1 MYKYNQGGENLE
13 HSQFLRSEMI
23 LGEKSTEILKNKSV
37 ILFGLGGVGSY
48 TAEALA
54 RAGIGRL
61 TIVDN
66 DTVSVTNLNRQ
77 LCALHST
84 VGMPKVDVVK
94 ARILDINPQCEVTA
108 VRKFYLPEN
117 SAEFNLENFDYIAD
131 AIDTVSAKIDL
142 AVKSQELGIP
152 LVACMGTGNKLDPSR
167 FTVSDIFKTSG
178 CPLCRVMR
186 NELKKR
192 GIKKL
197 NVVWSPE
204 EPVKPLQTDENSGKR
219 QTPASLPFV
228 PPVAGMI
235 MAGKIITDLAR

>member
-1 MYKYNQGGENLE
+1 ME
-13 HSQFLRSEMI
+13 HSQFLRTEML
-23 LGEKSTEILKNKSV
+23 LGENSTAILRKKKV

-54 RAGIGRL
+54 RAGIGSI
-61 TIVDN
+61 TVVDN

-77 LCALHST
+77 LCALHPT
-84 VGMPKVDVVK
+84 IGKNKVDVVK
-94 ARILDINPQCEVTA
+94 ERILDINPECNVTA
-108 VRKFYLPEN
+108 INKFYLPEN
-117 SAEFNLENFDYIAD
+117 SEEFGLGNYDYIAD
-131 AIDTVSAKIDL
+131 AIDTISAKIDL
-142 AVKSQELGIP
+142 AVKGQELSIP
-152 LVACMGTGNKLDPSR
+152 VISCMGTGNKLDPTR
-167 FTVSDIFKTSG
+167 FAVSDIFKTSG

-186 NELKKR
+186 NELRKR

-204 EPVKPLQTDENSGKR
+204 EPKKPAQTSEETGKR

-235 MAGKIITDLAR
+235 MAGKIILDLCEEK

>member
-1 MYKYNQGGENLE
+1 ME

-23 LGEKSTEILKNKSV
+23 LGKESTEKLNSKSV

-66 DTVSVTNLNRQ
+66 DCVSVTNINRQ
-77 LCALHST
+77 LCALRST
-84 VGMPKVDVVK
+84 VGKPKTEVVK
-94 ARILDINPQCEVTA
+94 ERILDINPECEVNA
-108 VRKFYLPEN
+108 LQKFYLPEN
-117 SAEFNLENFDYIAD
+117 ADEFILDKYDYIAD

-152 LVACMGTGNKLDPSR
+152 LISCMGTGNKLDPTR

-186 NELKKR
+186 SELRKR
-192 GIKKL
+192 NIKKL
-197 NVVWSPE
+197 CVVWSPE
-204 EPVKPLQTDENSGKR
+204 EPIKPAKTDEDSGKR
-219 QTPASLPFV
+219 QTPGSLPFV
-228 PPVAGMI
+228 PGVAGMI
-235 MAGKIITDLAR
+235 MAGKIITDLGMI

>member
-1 MYKYNQGGENLE
+1 
-13 HSQFLRSEMI
+13 MI
-23 LGEKSTEILKNKSV
+23 LGEKSTDILKGKSV

-94 ARILDINPQCEVTA
+94 ARILDINPDCDVTA
-108 VRKFYLPEN
+108 VQKFYLPEN
-117 SAEFNLENFDYIAD
+117 SDEFNLESFDYIAD

-142 AVKSQELGIP
+142 AVKSRELGIP
-152 LVACMGTGNKLDPSR
+152 IIACMGTGNKLDPSR

-204 EPVKPLQTDENSGKR
+204 EPTKPLQTDENSGKR

>member
-1 MYKYNQGGENLE
+1 
-13 HSQFLRSEMI
+13 MI
-23 LGEKSTEILKNKSV
+23 LGENSTEALKNKSV

-48 TAEALA
+48 TAEVLA

-66 DTVSVTNLNRQ
+66 DVVSVTNLNRQ

-84 VGMPKVDVVK
+84 VGMSKVDVVK
-94 ARILDINPQCEVTA
+94 ARILDINPDCKVTA
-108 VRKFYLPEN
+108 LQKFCLPEN
-117 SAEFNLENFDYIAD
+117 SDEFRLEEYDYIAD

-142 AVKSQELGIP
+142 ALKSQELNIP
-152 LVACMGTGNKLDPSR
+152 LIACMGTGNKLDPTR

-186 NELKKR
+186 TELRKR
-192 GIKKL
+192 GIRKL

-204 EPVKPLQTDENSGKR
+204 EPVKPAQTDENSGKR

-235 MAGKIITDLAR
+235 MAGRIILDLTR

>member
-1 MYKYNQGGENLE
+1 MEQ
-13 HSQFLRSEMI
+13 SQFLRSEMI
-23 LGEKSTEILKNKSV
+23 LGSNSTDVLKGKNV

-54 RAGIGRL
+54 RSGIGRL

-84 VGMPKVDVVK
+84 VGLPKVDVVK
-94 ARILDINPQCEVTA
+94 ARILDINPDCSVTA
-108 VRKFYLPEN
+108 VQKFYLPEN
-117 SAEFNLENFDYIAD
+117 SAEFSLESYDYIAD
-131 AIDTVSAKIDL
+131 AIDTVCAKIDL

-152 LVACMGTGNKLDPSR
+152 LISCMGTGNKLDPAR

-192 GIKKL
+192 GVKKL

>member
-1 MYKYNQGGENLE
+1 ME
-13 HSQFLRSEMI
+13 HSQFLRTEMI
-23 LGEKSTEILKNKSV
+23 LGEKSTENLSQKSV

-54 RAGIGRL
+54 RAGIGKL

-66 DTVSVTNLNRQ
+66 DIVSVTNINRQ

-84 VGMPKVDVVK
+84 VGKPKVEVIRK
-94 ARILDINPQCEVTA
+94 RILDINPHCEVTA
-108 VRKFYLPEN
+108 LQKFYLPEN
-117 SAEFNLENFDYIAD
+117 SDEFRLEKFDYIAD

-142 AVKSQELGIP
+142 AAKSQEYSIP
-152 LVACMGTGNKLDPSR
+152 MISCMGTGNKLDPSQ
-167 FTVSDIFKTSG
+167 FTVSDIYKTSG

-186 NELKKR
+186 TEL
-192 GIKKL
+192 KKL

-204 EPVKPLQTDENSGKR
+204 IPVKPAQTNEDSGKR
-219 QTPASLPFV
+219 QTPGSLPFV

-235 MAGKIITDLAR
+235 MAGKIILDLR

>member
-1 MYKYNQGGENLE
+1 ME
-13 HSQFLRSEMI
+13 HSQFLRTEMI
-23 LGEKSTEILKNKSV
+23 LGENSTQNFSDKNV

-66 DTVSVTNLNRQ
+66 DVVSVTNLNRQ

-84 VGMPKVDVVK
+84 VGKPKVEVVK
-94 ARILDINPQCEVTA
+94 ERILDINPNCEVTA
-108 VRKFYLPEN
+108 LQKFYLPEN
-117 SAEFNLENFDYIAD
+117 ADEFNLESYDYIAD

-142 AVKSQELGIP
+142 AVKSQKYGIP
-152 LVACMGTGNKLDPSR
+152 MISCMGTGNKLDPSQ
-167 FTVSDIFKTSG
+167 FSVSDIYKTSG

-186 NELKKR
+186 TELKKR

-204 EPVKPLQTDENSGKR
+204 IPVKPAQTTEDSGKR

-235 MAGKIITDLAR
+235 MAGKIILDLR

>member
-1 MYKYNQGGENLE
+1 ME
-13 HSQFLRSEMI
+13 HSQFLRTEMI
-23 LGEKSTEILKNKSV
+23 LGENSTQVLSQKKV

-54 RAGIGRL
+54 RAGIGSL
-61 TIVDN
+61 TIVDC
-66 DTVSVTNLNRQ
+66 DTVTLTNINRQ

-84 VGMPKVDVVK
+84 IGKPKVEVVK
-94 ARILDINPQCEVTA
+94 ERIADINPDCRVTA
-108 VRKFYLPEN
+108 LQKFYLSEN
-117 SAEFNLENFDYIAD
+117 SDEFNLSDYDYIAD

-152 LVACMGTGNKLDPSR
+152 MISCMGTGNKLDPTR
-167 FTVSDIFKTSG
+167 FLISDIFKTNG

-186 NELKKR
+186 TELRKR

-204 EPVKPLQTDENSGKR
+204 RPVKPAKSNEDTGKR
-219 QTPASLPFV
+219 QTPGSLPFV
-228 PPVAGMI
+228 PGTAGLI
-235 MAGKIITDLAR
+235 MAGKIILDLRELI

>member
-142 AVKSQELGIP
+142 AVKSQTLGIP
-152 LVACMGTGNKLDPSR
+152 LIACMGTGNKLDPSR

>member
-1 MYKYNQGGENLE
+1 ME

-23 LGEKSTEILKNKSV
+23 LGENSTKNLAEKSV

-54 RAGIGRL
+54 RAGIGKL

-84 VGMPKVDVVK
+84 VGKAKVEVVK
-94 ARILDINPQCEVTA
+94 ERILDINPLCEVTA
-108 VRKFYLPEN
+108 LEKFYLPEN
-117 SAEFNLENFDYIAD
+117 SAEFSLEKYDYIAD

-142 AVKSQELGIP
+142 AIKSQEYGIP
-152 LVACMGTGNKLDPSR
+152 MISCMGTGNKLDPSL

-186 NELKKR
+186 TELKKR

-204 EPVKPLQTDENSGKR
+204 EPKKPAQTNENSGKR
-219 QTPASLPFV
+219 QTPGSLPFV

-235 MAGKIITDLAR
+235 MAGKIILDLR

>member
-1 MYKYNQGGENLE
+1 ME

-23 LGEKSTEILKNKSV
+23 LGKDSTKTLKGKSV

-54 RAGIGRL
+54 RAGIGKL

-84 VGMPKVDVVK
+84 IGMPKVDVVK
-94 ARILDINPQCEVTA
+94 ARILDINPECEVTA
-108 VRKFYLPEN
+108 IQKFYLPEK
-117 SAEFNLENFDYIAD
+117 SDEFNLQDFDYIAD

-142 AVKSQELGIP
+142 AVKSQELGISIIS
-152 LVACMGTGNKLDPSR
+152 CMGTGNKLDPSR
-167 FTVSDIFKTSG
+167 FTVSDIFKTSS

-204 EPVKPLQTDENSGKR
+204 EPQKPLQTDKNSGKR

>member
-1 MYKYNQGGENLE
+1 ME
-13 HSQFLRSEMI
+13 HSQFLRTEMI
-23 LGEKSTEILKNKSV
+23 LGEGVTAKLSDKSV

-54 RAGIGRL
+54 RAGIGKL

-77 LCALHST
+77 LCALRST
-84 VGMPKVDVVK
+84 IGRPKVDVVK
-94 ARILDINPQCEVTA
+94 ERILDINPDCEVTA
-108 VRKFYLPEN
+108 VQKFYLPEN
-117 SAEFNLENFDYIAD
+117 AEEFRLDKYDYIAD

-142 AVKSQELGIP
+142 AVKSQEYGIP
-152 LVACMGTGNKLDPSR
+152 LISCMGTGNKLDPSL

-186 NELKKR
+186 TELRKR

-197 NVVWSPE
+197 SVVWSPE
-204 EPVKPLQTDENSGKR
+204 EPKKPAQTDENSGKR
-219 QTPASLPFV
+219 QTPGSLPFV

-235 MAGKIITDLAR
+235 MAGKIILDLGEIK

>member
-1 MYKYNQGGENLE
+1 ME
-13 HSQFLRSEMI
+13 HSQFLRTEMM
-23 LGEKSTEILKNKSV
+23 LGKNSTANLAGKNV

-54 RAGIGRL
+54 RAGIGKITL
-61 TIVDN
+61 VDN
-66 DTVSVTNLNRQ
+66 DTVSVTNINRQ

-84 VGMPKVDVVK
+84 VGKPKVEVVK
-94 ARILDINPQCEVTA
+94 ERILDINPLCEVTA
-108 VRKFYLPEN
+108 LQKFYLPEN
-117 SAEFNLENFDYIAD
+117 SEEFSLEKYDYIAD

-142 AVKSQELGIP
+142 AVKSQQLGIP
-152 LVACMGTGNKLDPSR
+152 IISCMGTGNKFNPSL

-186 NELKKR
+186 TELRKR

-204 EPVKPLQTDENSGKR
+204 EPVKPAQSDENSGKR

-235 MAGKIITDLAR
+235 MAGKIILDLR

>member
-1 MYKYNQGGENLE
+1 ME
-13 HSQFLRSEMI
+13 HSQFLRTEML
-23 LGEKSTEILKNKSV
+23 LGENSTAILKQKRV

-54 RAGIGRL
+54 RAGIGSI
-61 TIVDN
+61 TVVDN

-84 VGMPKVDVVK
+84 IGKNKVDVVK
-94 ARILDINPQCEVTA
+94 ERILDINTECTVTA
-108 VRKFYLPEN
+108 INKFYLPEN
-117 SAEFNLENFDYIAD
+117 SEEFGLEKYDYIAD

-142 AVKSQELGIP
+142 AVKGQELSIP
-152 LVACMGTGNKLDPSR
+152 VISCMGTGNKLDPAR
-167 FTVSDIFKTSG
+167 FAVSDIFKTSG

-186 NELKKR
+186 TELRKR

-204 EPVKPLQTDENSGKR
+204 EPEKPAQTSEETGKR

-235 MAGKIITDLAR
+235 MAGKIILDLCEEK

>member
-1 MYKYNQGGENLE
+1 MEQ
-13 HSQFLRSEMI
+13 SQFLRSEMI
-23 LGEKSTEILKNKSV
+23 LGSNSTDVLKGKNV

-54 RAGIGRL
+54 RSGIGRL

-84 VGMPKVDVVK
+84 VGLPKVDVVK
-94 ARILDINPQCEVTA
+94 ARILDINPDCSVTA
-108 VRKFYLPEN
+108 VQKFYLPEN
-117 SAEFNLENFDYIAD
+117 SSEFSLESYDYIAD

-152 LVACMGTGNKLDPSR
+152 LISCMGTGNKLDPAR

-192 GIKKL
+192 GVKKL

>member
-1 MYKYNQGGENLE
+1 ME
-13 HSQFLRSEMI
+13 HSQFLRTEMI
-23 LGEKSTEILKNKSV
+23 LGENSTENLSQKSV

-54 RAGIGRL
+54 RAGIGKL

-66 DTVSVTNLNRQ
+66 DTVSVTNINRQ

-84 VGMPKVDVVK
+84 VGKPKVDVVK
-94 ARILDINPQCEVTA
+94 ERILDINPECEVTA
-108 VRKFYLPEN
+108 LQKFYLPEN
-117 SAEFNLENFDYIAD
+117 SDEFSLEKFDYIAD

-142 AVKSQELGIP
+142 AVKSQEYSIP
-152 LVACMGTGNKLDPSR
+152 MISCMGTGNKLDPSQ
-167 FTVSDIFKTSG
+167 FTVSDIYKTSG

-186 NELKKR
+186 TELKKR

-204 EPVKPLQTDENSGKR
+204 TPVKPAQTTEDSGKR
-219 QTPASLPFV
+219 QTPGSLPFV

-235 MAGKIITDLAR
+235 MAGKIILDLR

>member
-1 MYKYNQGGENLE
+1 MYKYVLMETDKME

-23 LGEKSTEILKNKSV
+23 LGAESTEKLKKMNI

-54 RAGIGRL
+54 RAGIGQI
-61 TIVDN
+61 TIVDS
-66 DTVSVTNLNRQ
+66 DCVSVTNINRQ

-84 VGMPKVDVVK
+84 VGRPKVEVVK
-94 ARILDINPQCEVTA
+94 ERMLDINPDCEVTA
-108 VRKFYLPEN
+108 LKKFYLPEN
-117 SAEFNLENFDYIAD
+117 AEEFELGKYDYIAD

-142 AVKSQELGIP
+142 AVKAQDMGIP
-152 LVACMGTGNKLDPSR
+152 IISCMGTGNKLDPTQ

-186 NELKKR
+186 SELRKK
-192 GIKKL
+192 GVKKL

-204 EPVKPLQTDENSGKR
+204 EPAKPAKTDEDSGKR
-219 QTPASLPFV
+219 QTPGSLPFV
-228 PPVAGMI
+228 PGVAGLI
-235 MAGKIITDLAR
+235 IAGKIITDLG

>member
-1 MYKYNQGGENLE
+1 ME
-13 HSQFLRSEMI
+13 HSQFHRSEMI
-23 LGEKSTEILKNKSV
+23 LGEKSTSLLSGKSV

-61 TIVDN
+61 TVVDS

-84 VGMPKVDVVK
+84 VGMAKTEVVK
-94 ARILDINPQCEVTA
+94 ARIRDINPLCEVTA
-108 VRKFYLPEN
+108 LKAFYLPEN
-117 SAEFNLENFDYIAD
+117 SADFNLESYDYIAD
-131 AIDTVSAKIDL
+131 AIDTVSAKIHL
-142 AVKSQELGIP
+142 AVRATELGIP
-152 LVACMGTGNKLDPSR
+152 IISCMGTGNKLDPSL
-167 FTVSDIFKTSG
+167 FTVSDIYKTSV

-186 NELKKR
+186 TELRKR

-204 EPVKPLQTDENSGKR
+204 EPHKPSPTDENPDKR

-235 MAGKIITDLAR
+235 MAGKIILDLTR

>member
-1 MYKYNQGGENLE
+1 ME

-23 LGEKSTEILKNKSV
+23 LGENSTQILKGKSV

-66 DTVSVTNLNRQ
+66 DVVSVTNINRQ

-84 VGMPKVDVVK
+84 VGMPKVEVVR
-94 ARILDINPQCEVTA
+94 ARILDINPDCQVTA
-108 VRKFYLPEN
+108 LQKFYLSEN
-117 SAEFNLENFDYIAD
+117 SDEFGLENYDYIAD

-142 AVKSQELGIP
+142 AVKAQQLGIP
-152 LVACMGTGNKLDPSR
+152 MIACMGTGNKFDPSL

-186 NELKKR
+186 TELRKR

-204 EPVKPLQTDENSGKR
+204 EPAKPAQTDENTGKR

-235 MAGKIITDLAR
+235 MAGRIILDLTR